1 MNKRRWTVW
10 IAGILLAGCLA
21 LLDAYWR
28 WHDASSRTRDAVLSA
43 MPPDAGAVLFAD
55 LAELRR
61 APFAAEFYKW
71 IPRNQADAEY
81 AQFLRETGFDYERDL
96 DRVAI
101 AVIKNDKE
109 SKLFAVAEGR
119 FDRKKIEAYTS
130 GSGTREALG
139 GREIFT
145 VPLSDSARKI
155 SFAFLN
161 KEEVALTNAGDLAA
175 FLAPLPNS
183 TDVREWRERF
193 TREAGSP
200 VFAVIRQD
208 AAAGSALASRAP
220 GGFQSPQLSGLLDQL
235 QWITL
240 AGKPQDNAL
249 RIVMEGECISDQTAR
264 QLADLL
270 NGVLV
275 LAQAGLSGPKTR
287 QQLDPRIRDAYL
299 QLIKGA
305 DVSRFDRG
313 ETKSVRLV
321 FDVTSKLL
329 EAATIAV
336 PAEPIRAAP
345 TISTRKPRAKAPR
358 TKSNTELKPNVV
370 D

>member
-1 MNKRRWTVW
+1 MHRRRWTLW
-10 IAGILLAGCLA
+10 TTAILLAGCLP
-21 LLDAYWR
+21 LWDAYWR
-28 WHDASSRTRDAVLSA
+28 WHDAGFGTRDALLSA
-43 MPPDAGAVLFAD
+43 MPPDASAILFAD

-61 APFAAEFYKW
+61 APFATEFYKW
-71 IPRNQADAEY
+71 IPRNQADPEY

-101 AVIKNDKE
+101 AVIKGEKE

-119 FDRKKIEAYTS
+119 FDRKKIEAYITR
-130 GSGTREALG
+130 SGTRETRG
-139 GREIFT
+139 SREILT
-145 VPLSDSARKI
+145 APVSNSARKI

-161 KEEVALTNAGDLAA
+161 KEEVALTDAGDLAA
-175 FLAPLPNS
+175 LLAPLPNG
-183 TDVREWRERF
+183 TDAREWRERF

-208 AAAGSALASRAP
+208 AAAGGALASRAP
-220 GGFQSPQLSGLLDQL
+220 GGFQSPQLSALLDQL

-240 AGKPQDNAL
+240 AGKPQDNVL
-249 RIVMEGECISDQTAR
+249 RIVAEGECTSDQTVR

-287 QQLDPRIRDAYL
+287 RQLDPRIRDAYL
-299 QLIKGA
+299 ELIKGA
-305 DVSRFDRG
+305 DVSRLDRG

-321 FDVTSKLL
+321 FDVTPQLL
-329 EAATIAV
+329 EAATIGAPATPSAAV
-336 PAEPIRAAP
+336 SDTPARKTRAA
-345 TISTRKPRAKAPR
+345 KGRAQKA
-358 TKSNTELKPNVV
+358 TKN
-370 D
+370 

>member
-1 MNKRRWTVW
+1 MNRRRWTLW
-10 IAGILLAGCLA
+10 IAAISLAVSLA

-28 WHDASSRTRDAVLSA
+28 RHDAGSRTRDFVLSA
-43 MPPDAGAVLFAD
+43 MPPDASAVLFAD
-55 LAELRR
+55 LTELRR
-61 APFAAEFYKW
+61 APFATEFYNW
-71 IPRNQADAEY
+71 IPKNQADAEY
-81 AQFLRETGFDYERDL
+81 AQFLR
-96 DRVAI
+96 
-101 AVIKNDKE
+101 
-109 SKLFAVAEGR
+109 
-119 FDRKKIEAYTS
+119 DRKKIEAYAS
-130 GSGTREALG
+130 KSGTRETRG
-139 GREIFT
+139 GREILT

-155 SFAFLN
+155 SFTFLS
-161 KEEVALTNAGDLAA
+161 KEEVALTDAGDLAA

-183 TDVREWRERF
+183 TDAREWRERF

-208 AAAGSALASRAP
+208 AAAGSALASRTP
-220 GGFQSPQLSGLLDQL
+220 GGFQSPQLSALLDQL

-249 RIVMEGECISDQTAR
+249 RIVAEGECASDQTAR

-275 LAQAGLSGPKTR
+275 LAQVGLSGPKTR
-287 QQLDPRIRDAYL
+287 QQLDPRIRNAYL
-299 QLIKGA
+299 ELIKGA

-313 ETKSVRLV
+313 ETKSVRVV

-336 PAEPIRAAP
+336 PAAP
-345 TISTRKPRAKAPR
+345 TPAVPTIPARKTPAAKAGAQKA
-358 TKSNTELKPNVV
+358 TKN
-370 D
+370 

>member
-1 MNKRRWTVW
+1 MNRRRWTL
-10 IAGILLAGCLA
+10 GITAISLAGCLA

-28 WHDASSRTRDAVLSA
+28 WHDAGSRTRDFVLSA
-43 MPPDAGAVLFAD
+43 MPPDASAVLFAD

-61 APFAAEFYKW
+61 APFATQFYNW
-71 IPRNQADAEY
+71 IPKNQVDEEY

-101 AVIKNDKE
+101 AVIKTEKE

-119 FDRKKIEAYTS
+119 FDRKKIEAYAS
-130 GSGTREALG
+130 RSGTREIRG
-139 GREIFT
+139 RREILK

-155 SFAFLN
+155 SFAFLS
-161 KEEVALTNAGDLAA
+161 KEEVALTDAGELAA
-175 FLAPLPNS
+175 FLAPLPNT
-183 TDVREWRERF
+183 TDAREWRERF

-208 AAAGSALASRAP
+208 AAAGSALASRTP

-240 AGKPQDNAL
+240 AGKPQDKAL
-249 RIVMEGECISDQTAR
+249 RIVAEGECSSDQTAR

-275 LAQAGLSGPKTR
+275 LAQAGLSSPKTR

-299 QLIKGA
+299 ELIKGS

-313 ETKSVRLV
+313 ETKSVRVV
-321 FDVTSKLL
+321 FDVTPKLL

-336 PAEPIRAAP
+336 PAEPPPTVP
-345 TISTRKPRAKAPR
+345 TIPARKPQANKTRVQKT
-358 TKSNTELKPNVV
+358 TKN
-370 D
+370 

>member
-1 MNKRRWTVW
+1 MSKRHWTL
-10 IAGILLAGCLA
+10 GIVGVLLAGCLG

-28 WHDASSRTRDAVLSA
+28 QHDAGSGTRNAVLSA
-43 MPPDAGAVLFAD
+43 MPPDASAVLFAD
-55 LAELRR
+55 LAELRHS
-61 APFAAEFYKW
+61 PFATQFYNW
-71 IPRNQADAEY
+71 IPKTQVDAEY

-101 AVIKNDKE
+101 AIIKGENE
-109 SKLFAVAEGR
+109 SKLFALAEGY
-119 FDRKKIEAYTS
+119 FDRKKIEAYAS
-130 GSGTREALG
+130 RSGTRETRG
-139 GREIFT
+139 SREILT
-145 VPLSDSARKI
+145 VPLSDGSRKI
-155 SFAFLN
+155 SFTFLS
-161 KEEVALTNAGDLAA
+161 KEKVALTDAGDLTP
-175 FLAPLPNS
+175 FLAPLP
-183 TDVREWRERF
+183 DGVDALEWRERF
-193 TREAGSP
+193 TRDAGSP

-208 AAAGSALASRAP
+208 AAVGSALASRTP

-240 AGKPQDNAL
+240 AGKPQGNSL
-249 RIVMEGECISDQTAR
+249 RIVAEGECASDQTTR

-299 QLIKGA
+299 ELLKGA

-321 FDVTSKLL
+321 FDVTPKLL

-336 PAEPIRAAP
+336 PAVPEPAVP
-345 TISTRKPRAKAPR
+345 TVPARKAQAKAR
-358 TKSNTELKPNVV
+358 AQKATKN
-370 D
+370 

>member
-1 MNKRRWTVW
+1 MNKRRWTLGT
-10 IAGILLAGCLA
+10 AAILLAGCLG

-28 WHDASSRTRDAVLSA
+28 AHDASSGKRDAVLSA
-43 MPPDAGAVLFAD
+43 MPPDASAVLFAD
-55 LAELRR
+55 FAELRL
-61 APFAAEFYKW
+61 APFATQFYNW
-71 IPRNQADAEY
+71 IPKNQADAEY

-101 AVIKNDKE
+101 AIIKDEKE

-119 FDRKKIEAYTS
+119 FDRKKIEAYAS
-130 GSGTREALG
+130 LSGTRET
-139 GREIFT
+139 RRVWEILT
-145 VPLSDSARKI
+145 VPLSDSSRKI
-155 SFAFLN
+155 SYTFMS
-161 KEEVALTNAGDLAA
+161 KEKVALTDAGDLIP
-175 FLAPLPNS
+175 FLAPSPNS
-183 TDVREWRERF
+183 TDRREWRERF

-208 AAAGSALASRAP
+208 AAAGSALAARTP

-240 AGKPQDNAL
+240 AAKPQDNAL
-249 RIVMEGECISDQTAR
+249 RIVAEGECTSEQTTR

-275 LAQAGLSGPKTR
+275 MAQAGLSGPKTR

-299 QLIKGA
+299 ELIKGA

-321 FDVTSKLL
+321 FDVTPKLL

-336 PAEPIRAAP
+336 PAGPEPAVP
-345 TISTRKPRAKAPR
+345 TVPARKPQAKAR
-358 TKSNTELKPNVV
+358 SQRATKN
-370 D
+370 

>member
-1 MNKRRWTVW
+1 MNKRRWTLGT
-10 IAGILLAGCLA
+10 AAILLAGCLG

-28 WHDASSRTRDAVLSA
+28 QHDAGSGTRDALLLA
-43 MPPDAGAVLFAD
+43 TPPDASAVLFAD

-61 APFAAEFYKW
+61 APFATEFYNW
-71 IPRNQADAEY
+71 IPKSQADAEY

-101 AVIKNDKE
+101 AIIKDEKE

-119 FDRKKIEAYTS
+119 FDRKKIEAYAS
-130 GSGTREALG
+130 RSGTRETRG
-139 GREIFT
+139 SREILT
-145 VPLSDSARKI
+145 VPLSDRSRKI
-155 SFAFLN
+155 SFTFLS
-161 KEEVALTNAGDLAA
+161 KEKVALTDAGDLTP
-175 FLAPLPNS
+175 FLAPLPNG
-183 TDVREWRERF
+183 TDAREWRERF

-200 VFAVIRQD
+200 VFAVIRQG
-208 AAAGSALASRAP
+208 AAAGSALAARTP

-240 AGKPQDNAL
+240 AAKPQDNAL
-249 RIVMEGECISDQTAR
+249 RIVAEGECTSEQTTR

-299 QLIKGA
+299 ELIKGA

-321 FDVTSKLL
+321 FDVTPKLL

-336 PAEPIRAAP
+336 PAEPEPAVP
-345 TISTRKPRAKAPR
+345 TVPARKPQAKAR
-358 TKSNTELKPNVV
+358 AQRATKN
-370 D
+370 

>member
-1 MNKRRWTVW
+1 MNKRRFTLG
-10 IAGILLAGCLA
+10 IAAIALATCLG

-28 WHDASSRTRDAVLSA
+28 QRDARSGTRDALLLA
-43 MPPDAGAVLFAD
+43 MPPEASGVLFAD

-61 APFAAEFYKW
+61 APFAAEFCKW
-71 IPRNQADAEY
+71 IPKNPADAEY

-101 AVIKNDKE
+101 AAIKSEGE
-109 SKLFAVAEGR
+109 SKLFALAEGR
-119 FDRKKIEAYTS
+119 FDRKKIEGYAAL
-130 GSGTREALG
+130 SGTRATSES
-139 GREIFT
+139 REILT
-145 VPLSDSARKI
+145 VPISDSARKI
-155 SFAFLN
+155 SFTFLS
-161 KEEVALTNAGDLAA
+161 KDKVALTNAGDLSAL
-175 FLAPLPNS
+175 LAQSPNS
-183 TDVREWRERF
+183 ADAREWRERF

-208 AAAGSALASRAP
+208 AAAGSALASRTP
-220 GGFQSPQLSGLLDQL
+220 GGFQSPQLSAMLDQL

-240 AGKPQDNAL
+240 AGKPQDNSL
-249 RIVMEGECISDQTAR
+249 RVVAEGECASDQTTR

-299 QLIKGA
+299 ELIKGS

-313 ETKSVRLV
+313 ETKSIRLV
-321 FDVTSKLL
+321 FEITPKLL
-329 EAATIAV
+329 EAAAIAL
-336 PAEPIRAAP
+336 PAEPATAVP
-345 TISTRKPRAKAPR
+345 GSPARKTPAKAR
-358 TKSNTELKPNVV
+358 AQKAIKN
-370 D
+370 

>member
-1 MNKRRWTVW
+1 MNRRPWTLS
-10 IAGILLAGCLA
+10 IATFLLAGCLG
-21 LLDAYWR
+21 LLDAYWH
-28 WHDASSRTRDAVLSA
+28 WHDAGSRTRDAVLSV
-43 MPPDAGAVLFAD
+43 MPPDASAVLFAD

-61 APFAAEFYKW
+61 TPFATQFYNW
-71 IPRNQADAEY
+71 IPKNQVDAEY

-96 DRVAI
+96 DRMAMAI
-101 AVIKNDKE
+101 IKDEKE

-119 FDRKKIEAYTS
+119 FDRKKIEEYVAK
-130 GSGTREALG
+130 SGTRETRG
-139 GREIFT
+139 GREVFT
-145 VPLSDSARKI
+145 VPLSDSIRKI

-161 KEEVALTNAGDLAA
+161 KEEVVLTDAGDLAA
-175 FLAPLPNS
+175 FLGPSPNS
-183 TDVREWRERF
+183 TDAREWRERF

-249 RIVMEGECISDQTAR
+249 RIVAEGECTSDQAAR
-264 QLADLL
+264 QLTDLL
-270 NGVLV
+270 NGVLT

-299 QLIKGA
+299 ELIKGA

-313 ETKSVRLV
+313 ETKSVRVV
-321 FDVTSKLL
+321 FEVTPKLL

-336 PAEPIRAAP
+336 PAEPAPAVPTVPAHKSRANKA
-345 TISTRKPRAKAPR
+345 RAQQT
-358 TKSNTELKPNVV
+358 TKN
-370 D
+370 